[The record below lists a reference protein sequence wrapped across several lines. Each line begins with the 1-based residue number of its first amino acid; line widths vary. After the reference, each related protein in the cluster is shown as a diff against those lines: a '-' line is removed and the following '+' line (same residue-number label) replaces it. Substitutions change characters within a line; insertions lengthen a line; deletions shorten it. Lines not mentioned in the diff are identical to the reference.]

1 MKRLAAFCLAL
12 LVLLAAA
19 PPMAFAEGEETQ
31 TIASVEDFLTFARGC
46 AEESYSLG
54 RVFELTQDLDL
65 TGSDFEPVPYFAG
78 TFLGNGHSIRG
89 LEVTAAGSR
98 MGLFRRT
105 GPQAEIDSLWVLGS
119 VRPAGTAMQAGG
131 IVGENAG
138 SLVSCGF
145 EGSVEGIEN
154 VGGIVGRN
162 LAAGRVT
169 SCLFLGTVRGEHQ
182 AGGIAGMNEGVLA
195 GCENR
200 GEINTVAIT
209 PKGEMRFDLS
219 AIQQDDFVNL
229 ANIGGVAGE
238 NTGLVFNCRNTGP
251 VGYKYNAYNV
261 GGVAGKSSGCV
272 QGCENSGAVTGR
284 RDVGGIVGQ
293 LIPYAVWDFSDGK
306 LDGLS
311 SSIGGMQSLLRQ
323 MTWDAE
329 DLSAN
334 IRGELANMNA
344 YTADAVYALQ
354 GILGEYSLNDLKILD
369 SITVDPETGELDFS
383 GVDLSFPDTGAL
395 AAALANMQAES
406 TYLAQLGSSAATTVA
421 GDLSRVANQMSVIF
435 SALNAAVGSV
445 GGGLGETYD
454 LSDTEAYDHD
464 TGAIGECVNRGSVDA
479 ENHAGGVV
487 GTMAFEVAFD
497 MEDRLDA
504 SQFLLSNARQYL
516 FACVRSCSS
525 SGAVRAKEEGAG
537 GIAGTADLGA
547 VVNCVAL
554 GEARSL
560 NGDGVGGVVGISG
573 GMVRGCWARSVLS
586 GKSYLGGVAGRG
598 ADLASNRSWTH
609 IESGTEYRGAVAGWA
624 DGAVTDNLYV
634 PAGPAGV
641 DGVSLVG
648 QTQAI
653 AADEL
658 LALEGAPQEF
668 DRITLRFRAG
678 ERTVKT
684 LELPFGG
691 TVEALPQVPNR
702 DGWYWKW
709 DDFDQE
715 HIYYSRTIEGKYYSP
730 NMTLSS
736 GEEIPLFL
744 TEGVFYEGQRLTVRE
759 ETAPEGMRGA
769 WTLLVNDYDGE
780 LTVRLYS
787 PDGGS
792 VLQVEEDG
800 ALTPLESSRDGSY
813 LVFRLANGGTAALKE
828 SETLLTRRLPLW
840 ALFGG
845 AAPALLAAGLVVRGA
860 RRKRKR
866 KTAPASEPP
875 AAEA

>member
-1 MKRLAAFCLAL
+1 MKRFAALLLAL

-19 PPMAFAEGEETQ
+19 PPAALAEGEETQ
-31 TIASVEDFLTFARGC
+31 VIASAEDFLTFAAGC

-65 TGSDFEPVPYFAG
+65 TGSGFEPVPYFAG

-105 GPQAEIDSLWVLGS
+105 GPQAEINSLWVLGA

-138 SLVSCGF
+138 SLISCGF
-145 EGSVEGIEN
+145 EGSVEGIED

-209 PKGEMRFDLS
+209 PRGEMRFDLS

-229 ANIGGVAGE
+229 ANVGGIAGE
-238 NTGLVFNCRNTGP
+238 STGLLLNCKNTGP

-284 RDVGGIVGQ
+284 RDVGGVVGQ

-306 LDGLS
+306 LDGLNS
-311 SSIGGMQSLLRQ
+311 AIGGMQSLLWQ
-323 MTWDAE
+323 MSQDAE
-329 DLSAN
+329 NLSGG
-334 IRGELANMNA
+334 ISGELANMNA
-344 YTADAVYALQ
+344 YTADALYALQ
-354 GILGEYSLNDLKILD
+354 GILGEYSLNDLKILENI
-369 SITVDPETGELDFS
+369 SINPATGELDFS

-395 AAALANMQAES
+395 SAALANMQAE
-406 TYLAQLGSSAATTVA
+406 TVYLSQLAGSATAVVA
-421 GDLSRVANQMSVIF
+421 GDLTRVANQMSVIF

-454 LSDTEAYDHD
+454 LSDSEAYDHD
-464 TGAIGECVNRGSVDA
+464 TGAIAECINLGSVDA

-487 GTMAFEVAFD
+487 GTVAFEVAFD

-504 SQFLLSNARQYL
+504 SQFLFSNARQYI
-516 FACVRSCSS
+516 FACVRACRSY
-525 SGAVRAKEEGAG
+525 GAVCVKEEGAG

-560 NGDGVGGVVGISG
+560 GGDCVGGVAGRSS
-573 GMVRGCWARSVLS
+573 GMVRGSWARSVLS
-586 GKSYLGGVAGRG
+586 GKKYVGGVAGLG
-598 ADLASNRSWTH
+598 TDLAANRSWTH
-609 IESGTEYRGAVAGWA
+609 IESGEEYRGAVAGWS

-658 LALEGAPQEF
+658 LALEGAPQGF
-668 DRITLRFRAG
+668 DRITLRFQAG
-678 ERTVKT
+678 DRMVKT

-691 TVEALPQVPNR
+691 SVDQLPQVPNK

-709 DDFDQE
+709 DDFDRE
-715 HIYYSRTIEGKYYSP
+715 HVYYSRTVLGKYYSP

-744 TEGVFYEGQRLTVRE
+744 AEGVFYEGQRLTVQE
-759 ETAPEGMRGA
+759 KAAPEGMRGA
-769 WTLLVNDYDGE
+769 WTLRVNDYDGE
-780 LTVRLYS
+780 LTVRLYT

-792 VLQVEEDG
+792 VLQVGEGGD
-800 ALTPLESSRDGSY
+800 LTPLASSRDGSY
-813 LVFRLANGGTAALKE
+813 LVFRLPNGGTAALKE
-828 SETLLTRRLPLW
+828 SETLLTQRLPLW
-840 ALFGG
+840 VLFGG
-845 AAPALLAAGLVVRGA
+845 AATLAAAGLAAVFIL
-860 RRKRKR
+860 RRKKK
-866 KTAPASEPP
+866 KTAPAPEPP
-875 AAEA
+875 AADP